1 MRTEIE
7 PKFLVVGDACRRGPG
22 VAFVQGYQN
31 RDKERTVRVRIA
43 GESRNWRDSPAAL
56 PDVV

>member
-1 MRTEIE
+1 MPTEIE
-7 PKFLVVGDACRRGPG
+7 PKFLVMGDAWRRGPG
-22 VAFVQGYQN
+22 VAFVQGYLN

-43 GESRNWRDSPAAL
+43 GESRNWRDGPVAL